1 MDVYYD
7 LHIHS
12 CLSPCAEDDMTPN
25 NIVNMAALKELDFI
39 AITDHNHMGNVAT
52 LMKVASAQNIVV
64 VPGME
69 LQTKEDVHL
78 LCFLKNME
86 MANIFQEFVDTYAVK
101 LPNNTKKFGRQILCN
116 ELDEEIGEVGHALIL
131 PTDVTLEM
139 AVNKLKE
146 LGGAAVPAHIDKKVN
161 SIISNLGFIPDDLG
175 ITTVEL
181 SGNADDSWPVKYS
194 KFRQLHN
201 SDTHNLWGISEKVNC
216 IELEDRSLEALFKVI
231 GFKE

>member
-1 MDVYYD
+1 
-7 LHIHS
+7 
-12 CLSPCAEDDMTPN
+12 MTPN

-39 AITDHNHMGNVAT
+39 AVTDHNHMGNVAT
-52 LMKVASAQNIVV
+52 LMKVAEAQGIMV

-78 LCFLKNME
+78 LCFVKNLE
-86 MANIFQEFVDTYAVK
+86 SVAIFQAFVDEHSVK
-101 LPNNTKKFGRQILCN
+101 LPNNVKKFGRQILCN
-116 ELDEEIGEVGHALIL
+116 ELDEEVGEVGNALIF

-146 LGGAAVPAHIDKKVN
+146 LDGAAVPAHIDKKVN
-161 SIISNLGFIPDDLG
+161 SIISNLGFIPPDLG
-175 ITTVEL
+175 ITTIEL
-181 SGNADDSWPVKYS
+181 SANADDSWTEKYS

-201 SDTHNLWGISEKVNC
+201 SDTHNLWGISERTNSL
-216 IELEDRSLEALFKVI
+216 ELEDRSLEALFKVI